1 MKTTISAAIFAIVL
15 SFAPQFV
22 FGQAQDA
29 SVAEWTI
36 MCYMDSDNNLENPQ
50 INLNINWMMETGSTD
65 KVNIVLLV
73 DRSPKGEP
81 EKGYTNKGVGG
92 IPGWTTAK
100 YLYVEKGKLRDLGDW
115 GEINMG
121 DPANLVK
128 FVTTAEKQFPAKKY
142 GLLFG
147 DHGAGWYGIVG
158 DETSGG
164 DNLNMAELYSALS
177 AVTKSGKLEL
187 IGFDAC
193 LMGNLES
200 ARIVSPFA
208 KYMVASE
215 EIEPGVGWYYPNI
228 VRGLTAKP
236 EIDGAGLASGIVSAY
251 KFLYTSPEA
260 KEMGQAATL
269 GAIDLSKIDTVVK
282 ATNDLSAVT
291 DAFVKAGGRTALL
304 KTAKARSM
312 TEEYGKSGGKSE
324 FFFFD
329 LVHYAQNIKAQ
340 TGDPAVSKAADG
352 VIASV
357 AAAML
362 SKTNGPAMPH
372 ANGLSIWFPNKSSEI
387 VDSGYATFF
396 DSAQLKW
403 GGFLTSFASRIGTD
417 KEPPT
422 IADVAST
429 KTEVAANAVTTV
441 TAKVN
446 ADDLDEATFV
456 LAEHNGDETI
466 IVGAIPAEPDEKGVL
481 KEEWDGE
488 WFSIGDGENETICPV
503 TDFRELD
510 DAEDAYWI
518 EVPVQVRYK
527 GEKLWRDM
535 TLYFVVDFKEK
546 EPVGKFVYAVD
557 FANKQARQIDLEL
570 GDAVRPVYESI
581 NDKGESTLIAATDEA
596 DVLHI
601 KKEDSLTVGRERVA
615 PGNYLI
621 GFAVTDL
628 AGNANDKF
636 VGVTIK

>member
-1 MKTTISAAIFAIVL
+1 
-15 SFAPQFV
+15 
-22 FGQAQDA
+22 
-29 SVAEWTI
+29 
-36 MCYMDSDNNLENPQ
+36 
-50 INLNINWMMETGSTD
+50 
-65 KVNIVLLV
+65 
-73 DRSPKGEP
+73 
-81 EKGYTNKGVGG
+81 
-92 IPGWTTAK
+92 
-100 YLYVEKGKLRDLGDW
+100 
-115 GEINMG
+115 
-121 DPANLVK
+121 
-128 FVTTAEKQFPAKKY
+128 
-142 GLLFG
+142 
-147 DHGAGWYGIVG
+147 
-158 DETSGG
+158 
-164 DNLNMAELYSALS
+164 
-177 AVTKSGKLEL
+177 
-187 IGFDAC
+187 
-193 LMGNLES
+193 
-200 ARIVSPFA
+200 
-208 KYMVASE
+208 
-215 EIEPGVGWYYPNI
+215 
-228 VRGLTAKP
+228 
-236 EIDGAGLASGIVSAY
+236 
-251 KFLYTSPEA
+251 
-260 KEMGQAATL
+260 
-269 GAIDLSKIDTVVK
+269 
-282 ATNDLSAVT
+282 
-291 DAFVKAGGRTALL
+291 
-304 KTAKARSM
+304 
-312 TEEYGKSGGKSE
+312 
-324 FFFFD
+324 
-329 LVHYAQNIKAQ
+329 
-340 TGDPAVSKAADG
+340 
-352 VIASV
+352 
-357 AAAML
+357 
-362 SKTNGPAMPH
+362 MPH
-372 ANGLSIWFPNKSSEI
+372 ANGLSIWFPNKSSDI

-466 IVGAIPAEPDEKGVL
+466 IIGAIPAEPDEKGVL

-557 FANKQARQIDLEL
+557 FANKQARQIDLEP
-570 GDAVRPVYESI
+570 GDAVRPVYESV